1 MGRNPGDRAMIKDL
15 VVNLTLEAARDP
27 AADFAISIAAAFGA
41 HVAGIAFAFDP
52 VVTPAVLDGLSSTW
66 VDVQRDESRAAAK
79 AAIERFEAAAKREG
93 LSAEHR
99 LFETSLGDAIGLFG
113 RIARRFDLS
122 VVKQQ
127 EPDRPNGDDLI
138 VEASLFQSGRPTV
151 VVPYIQ
157 KTPLKLDRVL
167 VAWDGSHGAARAIGD
182 AMAFLRRA
190 KAIDIVIVSDGRTK
204 KDEVPGVEIGQ
215 HLARH
220 GLAVEVRQLVAG
232 DLDVAD
238 TILSYAADNA
248 VDFMVM
254 GGYGHSRL
262 REFVLGGATRGILHT
277 MTIPVLMA
285 H

>member
-1 MGRNPGDRAMIKDL
+1 MIKDL
-15 VVNLTLEAARDP
+15 VVNLTLETDHDP
-27 AADFAISIAAAFGA
+27 AAAFAISIAAAFEA
-41 HVAGIAFAFDP
+41 HIAATAFAFDP

-66 VDVQRDESRAAAK
+66 VDVQREESRAAAK
-79 AAIERFEAAAKREG
+79 VAIDRFEAAASRNA
-93 LSAEHR
+93 LSFEHR
-99 LFETSLGDAIGLFG
+99 LYATSLGDAIALFG
-113 RIARRFDLS
+113 RIARHFDLA

-138 VEASLFQSGRPTV
+138 VEAGLFQSGRPV
-151 VVPYIQ
+151 VIVPYIQ
-157 KTPLKLDRVL
+157 KAPLKLDRVL
-167 VAWDGSHGAARAIGD
+167 VAWDCSHGAARAIGD
-182 AMAFLRRA
+182 AMPFLKRS
-190 KAIDIVIVSDGRTK
+190 KAIDVVLVANGRTK

-220 GLAVEVRQLVAG
+220 GLNVDVRQLVAE
-232 DLDVAD
+232 DVDVAN

-262 REFVLGGATRGILHT
+262 REFVLGGTTRGILQT
-277 MTIPVLMA
+277 MTVPTLMA

>member
-1 MGRNPGDRAMIKDL
+1 MGRHPGERAMIKDL
-15 VVNLTLEAARDP
+15 VVNLTLEAAHDP
-27 AADFAISIAAAFGA
+27 AADFAISIAAAFEA
-41 HVAGIAFAFDP
+41 HIAGIAFSFDP

-66 VDVQRDESRAAAK
+66 VDAQREESRAAAE

-99 LFETSLGDAIGLFG
+99 LFEASLGDAISLFG
-113 RIARRFDLS
+113 RIARCFDLS

-138 VEASLFQSGRPTV
+138 IEASLFQSGRPTLI
-151 VVPYIQ
+151 VPYIQ
-157 KTPLKLDRVL
+157 KAPLKLDRVL
-167 VAWDGSHGAARAIGD
+167 VAWDGSHGAARAFGD
-182 AMAFLRRA
+182 AMPFLRRA
-190 KAIDIVIVSDGRTK
+190 KAIDVVTVSNSRTK
-204 KDEVPGVEIGQ
+204 KDEVPGVEIGH

-220 GLAVEVRQLVAG
+220 GLEVEVRQLVAEG
-232 DLDVAD
+232 VDVAN
-238 TILSYAADNA
+238 TLLSYAADNA

-262 REFVLGGATRGILHT
+262 REFVLGGATRGILQT
-277 MTIPVLMA
+277 MTVPTLMA

>member
-1 MGRNPGDRAMIKDL
+1 VIKDL

-27 AADFAISIAAAFGA
+27 AADFAISVAAAFQA
-41 HVAGIAFAFDP
+41 HIAATAFAFDP

-66 VDVQRDESRAAAK
+66 VDVQRDESHAAAK
-79 AAIERFEAAAKREG
+79 AAIDRFEAAAEREG

-99 LFETSLGDAIGLFG
+99 LFETSLGDAIAVFG
-113 RIARRFDLS
+113 KIARRFDLS

-138 VEASLFQSGRPTV
+138 VEAGLFQSGRPV
-151 VVPYIQ
+151 IVVPYIQ
-157 KTPLKLDRVL
+157 TAPLKLDRVL

-182 AMAFLRRA
+182 AMPFLRRT
-190 KAIDIVIVSDGRTK
+190 KAIDVVMVATGHTK

-220 GLAVEVRQLVAG
+220 GLNIDVRQLVAEG
-232 DLDVAD
+232 VDVAN

-262 REFVLGGATRGILHT
+262 REFVLGGTTRSILQT
-277 MTIPVLMA
+277 MTVPALMA

>member
-1 MGRNPGDRAMIKDL
+1 MIKDL

-27 AADFAISIAAAFGA
+27 ATDYAISIAAAFEA
-41 HVAGIAFAFDP
+41 HIAAIAFAFDP

-66 VDVQRDESRAAAK
+66 VDAQREESRAAAK
-79 AAIERFEAAAKREG
+79 AAIDRFEAAARREG

-99 LFETSLGDAIGLFG
+99 MFETSLGDAISLFG
-113 RIARRFDLS
+113 KIARRFDVS

-127 EPDRPNGDDLI
+127 EPDRPNGDDLV
-138 VEASLFQSGRPTV
+138 VEAALFQSGRPTV
-151 VVPYIQ
+151 IVPYIQ
-157 KTPLKLDRVL
+157 KAPLKLDRIV

-182 AMAFLRRA
+182 AMPFLHRA
-190 KAIDIVIVSDGRTK
+190 KAIDIVMVANGRAK
-204 KDEVPGVEIGQ
+204 KDEVPGVEIAH

-220 GLAVEVRQLVAG
+220 GLKVDVHQLVAE
-232 DLDVAD
+232 DIDVAN

-248 VDFMVM
+248 VDFIVM

-262 REFVLGGATRGILHT
+262 REFVLGGTTRGILQT
-277 MTIPVLMA
+277 MTVPILMA

>member
-1 MGRNPGDRAMIKDL
+1 MIKDL

-27 AADFAISIAAAFGA
+27 AADFAISIAAAFEA
-41 HVAGIAFAFDP
+41 HIAATAFAFDP

-66 VDVQRDESRAAAK
+66 VDVQREESRAAAK
-79 AAIERFEAAAKREG
+79 AAIDRFEAAAKREG

-99 LFETSLGDAIGLFG
+99 LFETSLGDAIALFG
-113 RIARRFDLS
+113 KIARRFDLS

-138 VEASLFQSGRPTV
+138 VEAGLFQSGRPV
-151 VVPYIQ
+151 IVVPYIQ
-157 KTPLKLDRVL
+157 KAPLKLDRVL

-182 AMAFLRRA
+182 AMPFLRRS
-190 KAIDIVIVSDGRTK
+190 KAIDVVMVANGHTK

-220 GLAVEVRQLVAG
+220 GLNIDVRQLVAE
-232 DLDVAD
+232 DVDVAN

-262 REFVLGGATRGILHT
+262 REFVLGGTTRSILQT
-277 MTIPVLMA
+277 MTVPALMA

>member
-1 MGRNPGDRAMIKDL
+1 MIKDL

-27 AADFAISIAAAFGA
+27 AADFAISIAAAFEA
-41 HVAGIAFAFDP
+41 HIAAIAFAFDP

-66 VDVQRDESRAAAK
+66 VDAQREESRAAAK
-79 AAIERFEAAAKREG
+79 AAIDRFEAAARRDG

-99 LFETSLGDAIGLFG
+99 MFETSLGEAISLFG

-127 EPDRPNGDDLI
+127 EPDRPNGDDLM
-138 VEASLFQSGRPTV
+138 VEAAMFQSGRPTV
-151 VVPYIQ
+151 IVPYIQ

-182 AMAFLRRA
+182 AMPFLVRA
-190 KAIDIVIVSDGRTK
+190 KAVDIVMVTTGDGK

-220 GLAVEVRQLVAG
+220 GLVVDVRQLVAE
-232 DLDVAD
+232 DIDVAN

-262 REFVLGGATRGILHT
+262 REFVLGGATRSILQT
-277 MTIPVLMA
+277 MTVPTLMA

>member
-1 MGRNPGDRAMIKDL
+1 MIKDL
-15 VVNLTLEAARDP
+15 VVNLTLEVARDP
-27 AADFAISIAAAFGA
+27 AADFAISIAAAFEA
-41 HVAGIAFAFDP
+41 HIAGIAFAFDP

-66 VDVQRDESRAAAK
+66 VDVQREESRAAAK
-79 AAIERFEAAAKREG
+79 AAIDRFEAAAKREG

-99 LFETSLGDAIGLFG
+99 LFEASLGEAISLFG
-113 RIARRFDLS
+113 RIARHFDLS

-138 VEASLFQSGRPTV
+138 IEASLFQSGRPAV
-151 VVPYIQ
+151 VVPYIH
-157 KTPLKLDRVL
+157 KAPLKLDRVL
-167 VAWDGSHGAARAIGD
+167 VAWDGNHGAARAIGD

-190 KAIDIVIVSDGRTK
+190 KTIDIVTISNRRTK
-204 KDEVPGVEIGQ
+204 KDEIPGVEIGH

-220 GLAVEVRQLVAG
+220 GLRVEVRQLVAE
-232 DLDVAD
+232 DTDVAN
-238 TILSYAADNA
+238 TLLSYAADNA

-262 REFVLGGATRGILHT
+262 REFVLGGATRGILQT
-277 MTIPVLMA
+277 MTVPVLMA

>member
-1 MGRNPGDRAMIKDL
+1 MIKDL
-15 VVNLTLEAARDP
+15 VVNLALEVARDP
-27 AADFAISIAAAFGA
+27 AAEFAISIAAAFEA
-41 HVAGIAFAFDP
+41 HIAGIAFAFDP
-52 VVTPAVLDGLSSTW
+52 VVTPAVLDGLSPTW
-66 VDVQRDESRAAAK
+66 VDAQRDESRAAAK
-79 AAIERFEAAAKREG
+79 AAIDRFEAAAKREG

-113 RIARRFDLS
+113 RIARCFDLS

-138 VEASLFQSGRPTV
+138 IEASLFQSGRPTL

-157 KTPLKLDRVL
+157 KAPLKLDRVL

-182 AMAFLRRA
+182 AMPFLRRA
-190 KAIDIVIVSDGRTK
+190 KAIDIVTVASGRTK
-204 KDEVPGVEIGQ
+204 KDEVPGVEIGH

-220 GLAVEVRQLVAG
+220 GLEVEVRQIVAENV
-232 DLDVAD
+232 DVAN
-238 TILSYAADNA
+238 TLLSYAADNA
-248 VDFMVM
+248 VDLMVM

-262 REFVLGGATRGILHT
+262 REFVLGGATRSILQT
-277 MTIPVLMA
+277 MTVPTLMA

>member
-1 MGRNPGDRAMIKDL
+1 M
-15 VVNLTLEAARDP
+15 V
-27 AADFAISIAAAFGA
+27 AI
-41 HVAGIAFAFDP
+41 D
-52 VVTPAVLDGLSSTW
+52 
-66 VDVQRDESRAAAK
+66 
-79 AAIERFEAAAKREG
+79 RFEAAAKREG

-99 LFETSLGDAIGLFG
+99 LFETSLGDAIALFG

-138 VEASLFQSGRPTV
+138 VEASLFQSGRPVV

-182 AMAFLRRA
+182 AMPFLHRA
-190 KAIDIVIVSDGRTK
+190 KAIDIVLVPNGRTK
-204 KDEVPGVEIGQ
+204 KDEVPGVEIGN

-220 GLAVEVRQLVAG
+220 GLKVDVRQLVAE
-232 DLDVAD
+232 DVGVAN

-262 REFVLGGATRGILHT
+262 HEFVLGGTTRGILQT
-277 MTIPVLMA
+277 MTVPTLMA

>member
-1 MGRNPGDRAMIKDL
+1 MIKDL

-27 AADFAISIAAAFGA
+27 AADFAISIAAAFEA
-41 HVAGIAFAFDP
+41 HIAAIAFAFDP

-79 AAIERFEAAAKREG
+79 AAINRFEAAARREG

-99 LFETSLGDAIGLFG
+99 LFQTSLGDAIALFG
-113 RIARRFDLS
+113 RISRRFDLS

-127 EPDRPNGDDLI
+127 EPDRPNGDDLVI
-138 VEASLFQSGRPTV
+138 EASLFQSGRPTV
-151 VVPYIQ
+151 IVPYIQ
-157 KTPLKLDRVL
+157 KAPLKLDRVL

-182 AMAFLRRA
+182 AMPFLRRA
-190 KAIDIVIVSDGRTK
+190 KAIDIVMVADGRTK

-220 GLAVEVRQLVAG
+220 GLNVDVRQLVAEHM
-232 DLDVAD
+232 DVAN
-238 TILSYAADNA
+238 TILSYGADNG

-262 REFVLGGATRGILHT
+262 REFVLGGTTRSILET
-277 MTIPVLMA
+277 MTVPTLMA

>member
-1 MGRNPGDRAMIKDL
+1 MIKDL

-27 AADFAISIAAAFGA
+27 ATDFAISIAAAFEA
-41 HVAGIAFAFDP
+41 HIAAIAFAFDP

-66 VDVQRDESRAAAK
+66 VDAQREESRAAAK
-79 AAIERFEAAAKREG
+79 AAIDRFEAAARRDG

-99 LFETSLGDAIGLFG
+99 MFETSLGEAISLFG

-138 VEASLFQSGRPTV
+138 VEAALFQSGRPTV
-151 VVPYIQ
+151 IVPYIQ
-157 KTPLKLDRVL
+157 KTPLKLDRIL

-182 AMAFLRRA
+182 AMPFLHRA
-190 KAIDIVIVSDGRTK
+190 KAVDIVMVTTGDTK

-220 GLAVEVRQLVAG
+220 GLKVDVRQLVADG
-232 DLDVAD
+232 IDVAN

-262 REFVLGGATRGILHT
+262 REFVLGGATRSILQT
-277 MTIPVLMA
+277 MTVPTLMA

>member
-1 MGRNPGDRAMIKDL
+1 MIKDL

-27 AADFAISIAAAFGA
+27 AVEFAISIAAAFEA
-41 HVAGIAFAFDP
+41 HIAAIAFAFDP

-66 VDVQRDESRAAAK
+66 VDAQREESRAAAK
-79 AAIERFEAAAKREG
+79 AAIDRFEAAAGREG

-99 LFETSLGDAIGLFG
+99 MFETSLGEAISLFG

-138 VEASLFQSGRPTV
+138 LEAALFQSGRPTV
-151 VVPYIQ
+151 IVPYIQ
-157 KTPLKLDRVL
+157 KTPLKLDRIL

-182 AMAFLRRA
+182 AMPFLRRA
-190 KAIDIVIVSDGRTK
+190 KAVDIVMVTAGHTK

-220 GLAVEVRQLVAG
+220 GLKVDVRQLVAE
-232 DLDVAD
+232 DIDVAN

-262 REFVLGGATRGILHT
+262 REFVLGGATRGILQT
-277 MTIPVLMA
+277 MTVPTLMA

>member
-1 MGRNPGDRAMIKDL
+1 MIKDL
-15 VVNLTLEAARDP
+15 VVNLTPEAARDP
-27 AADFAISIAAAFGA
+27 ATDFAISIAAAFEA
-41 HVAGIAFAFDP
+41 HIAAIAFAFDP

-66 VDVQRDESRAAAK
+66 VDAQREESRAAAK
-79 AAIERFEAAAKREG
+79 AAIDRFEAAARRDG

-99 LFETSLGDAIGLFG
+99 MFETSLGEAISLFG

-138 VEASLFQSGRPTV
+138 VEAALFQSGRPTV
-151 VVPYIQ
+151 IVPYIQ
-157 KTPLKLDRVL
+157 KTPLKLDRIL

-182 AMAFLRRA
+182 AMPFLHRA
-190 KAIDIVIVSDGRTK
+190 KAVDIVMVTTGDTK

-220 GLAVEVRQLVAG
+220 GLKVDVRQLVADG
-232 DLDVAD
+232 IDVAN

-262 REFVLGGATRGILHT
+262 REFVLGGATRSILQT
-277 MTIPVLMA
+277 MTVPTLMA

>member
-1 MGRNPGDRAMIKDL
+1 MIKDL

-27 AADFAISIAAAFGA
+27 AAEFAISIAAAFEA
-41 HVAGIAFAFDP
+41 HVAAIAFAFDP

-66 VDVQRDESRAAAK
+66 VDVQREESRGAAK
-79 AAIERFEAAAKREG
+79 AAIDRFEAAARREG

-99 LFETSLGDAIGLFG
+99 LFQTSLGDAIGLFG

-127 EPDRPNGDDLI
+127 EPDRPNGDELVI
-138 VEASLFQSGRPTV
+138 EASLFQSGRPAV

-157 KTPLKLDRVL
+157 KAPLKLDRVL

-182 AMAFLRRA
+182 AMPFLRRA
-190 KAIDIVIVSDGRTK
+190 KAIDIVMVADGRTK

-220 GLAVEVRQLVAG
+220 GLNVDVRQLVAEHM
-232 DLDVAD
+232 DVTN
-238 TILSYAADNA
+238 TILSYAADNGA
-248 VDFMVM
+248 DFMVM

-262 REFVLGGATRGILHT
+262 REFVLGGTTRGILQT
-277 MTIPVLMA
+277 MTVPTLMA

>member
-1 MGRNPGDRAMIKDL
+1 MIKDL

-27 AADFAISIAAAFGA
+27 AADFAISIAAAFEA
-41 HVAGIAFAFDP
+41 HIAATAFAFDP
-52 VVTPAVLDGLSSTW
+52 VVTPAVLDGLSATW
-66 VDVQRDESRAAAK
+66 VDVQRDESRAAAA
-79 AAIERFEAAAKREG
+79 AAIDRFEAAARREG

-99 LFETSLGDAIGLFG
+99 LFQTSLGDAIALFG
-113 RIARRFDLS
+113 RIARHFDLS

-138 VEASLFQSGRPTV
+138 VEAGLFQSGRPVV

-157 KTPLKLDRVL
+157 NTPLKLNRVL
-167 VAWDGSHGAARAIGD
+167 VSWDCSHGAARAIGD
-182 AMAFLRRA
+182 AMPFLHRA
-190 KAIDIVIVSDGRTK
+190 KAIDIVTVTNGRIK
-204 KDEVPGVEIGQ
+204 KNEVPGVEIGQ

-220 GLAVEVRQLVAG
+220 GLKVDVRQIVAE
-232 DLDVAD
+232 DLDVAN

-248 VDFMVM
+248 VDFIVM

-262 REFVLGGATRGILHT
+262 REFVLGGTTRGILHT
-277 MTIPVLMA
+277 MTVPALMA

>member
-1 MGRNPGDRAMIKDL
+1 MERLN
-15 VVNLTLEAARDP
+15 TARQAIARVGAKP
-27 AADFAISIAAAFGA
+27 ALPALRVESSTDFAISIGAAFEA
-41 HVAGIAFAFDP
+41 HIAGIAFAFDP

-79 AAIERFEAAAKREG
+79 AAIDRFETAAKREG

-99 LFETSLGDAIGLFG
+99 LFKTSLGDAIGLFG

-138 VEASLFQSGRPTV
+138 IEASLFQSGRPAV

-157 KTPLKLDRVL
+157 KAPLKLDRVL

-182 AMAFLRRA
+182 AMPFLRRA
-190 KAIDIVIVSDGRTK
+190 KAIDIVIVSNGRTK
-204 KDEVPGVEIGQ
+204 KDEVPGVEIGH

-220 GLAVEVRQLVAG
+220 GFEVEVRQLVAE
-232 DLDVAD
+232 DTDVA
-238 TILSYAADNA
+238 
-248 VDFMVM
+248 DFMVM

-262 REFVLGGATRGILHT
+262 REFVVGGATRGILQT
-277 MTIPVLMA
+277 MTVPVLMA

>member
-1 MGRNPGDRAMIKDL
+1 MIKDL
-15 VVNLTLEAARDP
+15 VVNLTVEAARDP
-27 AADFAISIAAAFGA
+27 AADFAVSIAAAFQA
-41 HVAGIAFAFDP
+41 HIAAVAFAFDP

-66 VDVQRDESRAAAK
+66 VDAQRDEFRAAAK
-79 AAIERFEAAAKREG
+79 AAIDRFEAAARREG

-99 LFETSLGDAIGLFG
+99 FFETSLGDAIALFG
-113 RIARRFDLS
+113 RVARRFDLS

-138 VEASLFQSGRPTV
+138 IEAALFQSGRPTV

-157 KTPLKLDRVL
+157 TAPLKLDRVL
-167 VAWDGSHGAARAIGD
+167 VAWDGSYGAARAIGD
-182 AMAFLRRA
+182 AMPFLRRA
-190 KAIDIVIVSDGRTK
+190 KAVDIVMVADGRTR
-204 KDEVPGVEIGQ
+204 KDEVPGVEIGN

-220 GLAVEVRQLVAG
+220 GLEVEVRQLVADG
-232 DLDVAD
+232 MDVAN
-238 TILSYAADNA
+238 TILSHAADNA

-262 REFVLGGATRGILHT
+262 REFVLGGATRGILQT
-277 MTIPVLMA
+277 MTVPVLMA

>member
-1 MGRNPGDRAMIKDL
+1 MIKDL

-27 AADFAISIAAAFGA
+27 AADFAISIAAAFEA
-41 HVAGIAFAFDP
+41 HIAGTAFAFDP

-66 VDVQRDESRAAAK
+66 VDVQREESRAAAMV
-79 AAIERFEAAAKREG
+79 AIDRFEAAAKREG

-99 LFETSLGDAIGLFG
+99 LFETSLGDAIALFG

-138 VEASLFQSGRPTV
+138 VEASLFQSGRPVV

-157 KTPLKLDRVL
+157 KAPLKLDRVL
-167 VAWDGSHGAARAIGD
+167 VAWDGSHGAARAISD
-182 AMAFLRRA
+182 AMPFLHRA
-190 KAIDIVIVSDGRTK
+190 KAIDIVLVANGRTK
-204 KDEVPGVEIGQ
+204 KDEVPGVEIGN

-220 GLAVEVRQLVAG
+220 GLKVDVRQLVAE
-232 DLDVAD
+232 DVDVAN

-248 VDFMVM
+248 ADFMVM

-262 REFVLGGATRGILHT
+262 REFVLGGTTRSILQT
-277 MTIPVLMA
+277 MTVPTLMA

>member
-1 MGRNPGDRAMIKDL
+1 MIKDL
-15 VVNLTLEAARDP
+15 VVNLALEVARDP
-27 AADFAISIAAAFGA
+27 AAEFAISIAAAFEA
-41 HVAGIAFAFDP
+41 HIAGIAFAFDP

-66 VDVQRDESRAAAK
+66 VEVQRDESRAAAK
-79 AAIERFEAAAKREG
+79 AAIDRFEAVARREG

-113 RIARRFDLS
+113 RIARCFDLS

-138 VEASLFQSGRPTV
+138 IEASLFQSGRPTL

-157 KTPLKLDRVL
+157 KAPLKLDRVL
-167 VAWDGSHGAARAIGD
+167 VAWHGSHGAARAIGD
-182 AMAFLRRA
+182 AMVFLRRA
-190 KAIDIVIVSDGRTK
+190 KAIDIVTVASGRTK
-204 KDEVPGVEIGQ
+204 KDEVPGVEIGH

-220 GLAVEVRQLVAG
+220 GLEVEVRQIVAENV
-232 DLDVAD
+232 DVAN
-238 TILSYAADNA
+238 TLLSYAADNA
-248 VDFMVM
+248 VDLMVM

-262 REFVLGGATRGILHT
+262 REFVLGGATRSILQT
-277 MTIPVLMA
+277 MTVPTLMA

>member
-1 MGRNPGDRAMIKDL
+1 MRRYSGDRAVIKDL

-27 AADFAISIAAAFGA
+27 AAEFAVSIAAAFQA
-41 HVAGIAFAFDP
+41 HIAATAFAFDP

-79 AAIERFEAAAKREG
+79 AAIDRFEAAAKREG

-99 LFETSLGDAIGLFG
+99 LFETSLGDAIALFG
-113 RIARRFDLS
+113 KIARRFDLS

-138 VEASLFQSGRPTV
+138 VEAGLFQSGRPVV

-157 KTPLKLDRVL
+157 KAPLKLDRVL

-182 AMAFLRRA
+182 AMPFLHRA
-190 KAIDIVIVSDGRTK
+190 KAIDVVMVANGHTK

-220 GLAVEVRQLVAG
+220 GLNIDVRQLVAE
-232 DLDVAD
+232 DVDVAN

-262 REFVLGGATRGILHT
+262 REFVLGGATRGILQT
-277 MTIPVLMA
+277 MTVPALMA

>member
-1 MGRNPGDRAMIKDL
+1 MIKDL

-27 AADFAISIAAAFGA
+27 AADFAVSIAAAFQA
-41 HVAGIAFAFDP
+41 HIAAVAFAFDP
-52 VVTPAVLDGLSSTW
+52 VVTPAVLDGLSPTW
-66 VDVQRDESRAAAK
+66 VDAQRDESRAAAK
-79 AAIERFEAAAKREG
+79 AAVDRFEAAAAREG

-99 LFETSLGDAIGLFG
+99 FFETSLGDAIALFG

-138 VEASLFQSGRPTV
+138 VEAALFQSGRPTV

-157 KTPLKLDRVL
+157 TAPLKLDRVL

-182 AMAFLRRA
+182 AMPFLRRA
-190 KAIDIVIVSDGRTK
+190 KMVDIVMVADGRTR
-204 KDEVPGVEIGQ
+204 KDEVPGVEIGN

-220 GLAVEVRQLVAG
+220 GLEVEVRQLVADG
-232 DLDVAD
+232 MDVAN
-238 TILSYAADNA
+238 TILSHAADNA

-262 REFVLGGATRGILHT
+262 REFVLGGATRGILQT
-277 MTIPVLMA
+277 MTVPTLMA

>member
-1 MGRNPGDRAMIKDL
+1 MIKDL

-27 AADFAISIAAAFGA
+27 AAEFAISIATAFEAHIAA
-41 HVAGIAFAFDP
+41 IAFAFDP

-66 VDVQRDESRAAAK
+66 VDAQREESRAAAK
-79 AAIERFEAAAKREG
+79 AAIDRFETAAKREG

-99 LFETSLGDAIGLFG
+99 VFQTSLGDAISLFG
-113 RIARRFDLS
+113 KIARRFDLS

-127 EPDRPNGDDLI
+127 EPDRPNGDDLV
-138 VEASLFQSGRPTV
+138 VEAALFQSGRPAV

-157 KTPLKLDRVL
+157 KAPLKLDRIV

-182 AMAFLRRA
+182 AMPFLHRA
-190 KAIDIVIVSDGRTK
+190 KAIDIVMVANGRTQ
-204 KDEVPGVEIGQ
+204 KDEVPGVEIAH

-220 GLAVEVRQLVAG
+220 GLKVDVRELVAE
-232 DLDVAD
+232 DIDVAN

-248 VDFMVM
+248 VDFIVM

-262 REFVLGGATRGILHT
+262 REFVLGGTTRGILQT
-277 MTIPVLMA
+277 MTVPTLIA

>member
-1 MGRNPGDRAMIKDL
+1 MIKDL

-27 AADFAISIAAAFGA
+27 AADFAISIAAAFEA
-41 HVAGIAFAFDP
+41 HIAATAFAFDP

-66 VDVQRDESRAAAK
+66 VDVQRDESRAAAA
-79 AAIERFEAAAKREG
+79 AAINRFEAAAKREG

-99 LFETSLGDAIGLFG
+99 LFQTSLGDAIALFG
-113 RIARRFDLS
+113 RIARHFDLS

-127 EPDRPNGDDLI
+127 EPDRPNGDDLM
-138 VEASLFQSGRPTV
+138 VEAGLFQSGRPV
-151 VVPYIQ
+151 IVVPYIQ
-157 KTPLKLDRVL
+157 NTPLKLDRVL
-167 VAWDGSHGAARAIGD
+167 VSWDCSHGAARAIGD
-182 AMAFLRRA
+182 AMPFLHRA
-190 KAIDIVIVSDGRTK
+190 KAIDIVMVATGRTK

-220 GLAVEVRQLVAG
+220 GLKVDVRQIVAE
-232 DLDVAD
+232 DVDVAN

-248 VDFMVM
+248 VDFIVM

-262 REFVLGGATRGILHT
+262 REFVLGGTTRGILHT
-277 MTIPVLMA
+277 MTVPALMA

>member
-1 MGRNPGDRAMIKDL
+1 MIKDL

-27 AADFAISIAAAFGA
+27 ATDFAISIAAAFEA
-41 HVAGIAFAFDP
+41 HIAAIAFAFDP

-66 VDVQRDESRAAAK
+66 VDAQREESRAAAK
-79 AAIERFEAAAKREG
+79 AAIDRFEAAARRDG

-99 LFETSLGDAIGLFG
+99 MFETSLGEAISLFG

-122 VVKQQ
+122 VVKQE

-138 VEASLFQSGRPTV
+138 VEAALFQSGRPTV
-151 VVPYIQ
+151 IVPYIQ
-157 KTPLKLDRVL
+157 KAPLKLDRIL

-182 AMAFLRRA
+182 AMPFLRRA
-190 KAIDIVIVSDGRTK
+190 KAVDIVMVTTGDTK

-220 GLAVEVRQLVAG
+220 GLKVDVRQLVAEG
-232 DLDVAD
+232 IDVAN

-262 REFVLGGATRGILHT
+262 REFVLGGATRSILQT
-277 MTIPVLMA
+277 MTVPTLMA

>member
-1 MGRNPGDRAMIKDL
+1 MIKDL

-27 AADFAISIAAAFGA
+27 AADFAISIAAAFEA
-41 HVAGIAFAFDP
+41 HIAATAFAFDP

-66 VDVQRDESRAAAK
+66 VDVQRDESRAAAA
-79 AAIERFEAAAKREG
+79 AAINRFEAAAKREG

-99 LFETSLGDAIGLFG
+99 LFQTSLGDAIALFG
-113 RIARRFDLS
+113 RIARHFDLS

-127 EPDRPNGDDLI
+127 EPDRPNGDDLM
-138 VEASLFQSGRPTV
+138 VEAGLFQSGRPV
-151 VVPYIQ
+151 IVVPYIQ
-157 KTPLKLDRVL
+157 DTPLKLDRVL
-167 VAWDGSHGAARAIGD
+167 VSWDGSHGAARAIGD
-182 AMAFLRRA
+182 AMPFLHRA
-190 KAIDIVIVSDGRTK
+190 KAIDIVMVATGRTK

-220 GLAVEVRQLVAG
+220 GLKVDVRQIVAE
-232 DLDVAD
+232 DVDVAN

-248 VDFMVM
+248 VDFIVM

-262 REFVLGGATRGILHT
+262 REFVLGGTTRGILHT
-277 MTIPVLMA
+277 MTVPALMA